1 MLKILIPVD
10 GSELSLDA
18 VRHALLLTGWGL
30 KARFVVANVQSPAN
44 LYELVVAHDPN
55 VLQQVSE
62 AAGRDLVRPAVQ
74 LLQAAGLQVPVLT
87 LGLPDEFVEHGDPAR
102 LLALVGLD
110 AAGIEQSVR
119 KRFSGHLSLRARS
132 VAGCATESDTP
143 ATAKQISSLRA
154 RWSKQRVRISCI
166 TSSTSTMQR
175 LPKPCED
182 CSLTL
187 SRCSGHRSS
196 GPRCSGW
203 AAAGC

>member
-74 LLQAAGLQVPVLT
+74 LLQAAGLQVEQDVAT
-87 LGLPDEFVEHGDPAR
+87 GDPAHT
-102 LLALVGLD
+102 LVEILERHACD
-110 AAGIEQSVR
+110 AVI
-119 KRFSGHLSLRARS
+119 LSAHGS
-132 VAGCATESDTP
+132 
-143 ATAKQISSLRA
+143 
-154 RWSKQRVRISCI
+154 
-166 TSSTSTMQR
+166 
-175 LPKPCED
+175 
-182 CSLTL
+182 
-187 SRCSGHRSS
+187 SGHRTQLGSVASELVQIAPVPVTVVRPFERS
-196 GPRCSGW
+196 GD
-203 AAAGC
+203 